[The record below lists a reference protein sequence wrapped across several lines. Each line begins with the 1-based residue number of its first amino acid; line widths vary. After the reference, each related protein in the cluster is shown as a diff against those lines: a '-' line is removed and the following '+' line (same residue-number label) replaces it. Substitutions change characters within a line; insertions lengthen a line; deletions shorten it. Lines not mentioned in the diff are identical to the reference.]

1 MTDRLV
7 RIAAGVCIAIASG
20 CGGGG
25 GGSGSAGTGCTGA
38 CPTVQASLGA
48 SDVQRIVAQAVGEAQ
63 ARNVHAQIAVVD
75 RVGNVLAVFQ
85 MDGAPATVAISSGL
99 GVQGGLDG
107 IPQGTIPATLAA
119 ITKAL
124 TGAYLSSAGNAFSTR
139 TASQIV
145 QEHFNP
151 GEAQQ
156 PSGPLYGVQFS
167 QLSCPD
173 VNRNLSHGSVGP
185 KRSPLGLAADPGGL
199 PLYIGGTLVGGIGI
213 EADGQ
218 YGIDRDI
225 FDTDTNIEELVAVA
239 GSSGYAA
246 PAAIRGDHITGDG
259 RTFRYVDSES
269 ILSNPANA
277 PAFASL
283 PGHLVAVDG
292 YIGATV
298 MAGTSFGTAA
308 SGVRADTGTF
318 AGSSGWILVDSSNAS
333 RFPPRGSTDGALA
346 ANEVTTLLNDA
357 IAIAHRARGQ
367 IRIPLGSTA
376 EVTMAVVDLDGEIL
390 GLVRT
395 ADAPI
400 FGIDV
405 AVQKAR
411 SAMFFSSPNAA
422 SLLASVPPAQYLS
435 NLGSA
440 SISQ

>member
-1 MTDRLV
+1 MGVRDRLA
-7 RIAAGVCIAIASG
+7 RIASIAALAIASG

-25 GGSGSAGTGCTGA
+25 GGGSASTGDTGCSGA
-38 CPTVQASLGA
+38 CPAAQASLSV
-48 SDVQRIVAQAVGEAQ
+48 SDIQRIVSQAVAEAQ
-63 ARNVHAQIAVVD
+63 ARNVHAQVAVVD

-119 ITKAL
+119 IAKAI
-124 TGAYLSSAGNAFSTR
+124 TGAYLSSDGNAFSTR

-167 QLSCPD
+167 QLSCSD
-173 VNRNLSHGSVGP
+173 VNRNVSQGSVGP

-239 GSSGYAA
+239 GSTGYAA
-246 PAAIRGDHITGDG
+246 PADIRGDRITADG

-269 ILSNPANA
+269 IVSNPASA
-277 PAFASL
+277 PAFTAL

-292 YIGATV
+292 YTGATV
-298 MAGTSFGTAA
+298 TAGHF
-308 SGVRADTGTF
+308 VRK
-318 AGSSGWILVDSSNAS
+318 
-333 RFPPRGSTDGALA
+333 RGLGC
-346 ANEVTTLLNDA
+346 
-357 IAIAHRARGQ
+357 ARGHGKL
-367 IRIPLGSTA
+367 RGFERVGPCRLG
-376 EVTMAVVDLDGEIL
+376 
-390 GLVRT
+390 
-395 ADAPI
+395 
-400 FGIDV
+400 
-405 AVQKAR
+405 
-411 SAMFFSSPNAA
+411 
-422 SLLASVPPAQYLS
+422 
-435 NLGSA
+435 
-440 SISQ
+440 